1 LRQAFYSLW
10 HFRNPSVFLIGIAAW
25 LPISSLSMS
34 KSRHK
39 KKAAKQIAPVQP
51 NQCIAMIPK
60 GKIVCGDMTAFT
72 IETNKNCG
80 KDLFRV
86 GAAAA
91 AFCYR

>member
-1 LRQAFYSLW
+1 
-10 HFRNPSVFLIGIAAW
+10 
-25 LPISSLSMS
+25 MS

-86 GAAAA
+86 GAAGLLLPLVVPGAHTMLPRILLA
-91 AFCYR
+91 QSIR